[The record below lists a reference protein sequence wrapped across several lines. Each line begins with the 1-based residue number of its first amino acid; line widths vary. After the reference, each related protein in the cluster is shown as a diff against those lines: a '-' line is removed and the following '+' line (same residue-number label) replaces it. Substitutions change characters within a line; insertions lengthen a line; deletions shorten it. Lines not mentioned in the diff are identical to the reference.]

1 MWASV
6 IPVSTSQQCGKD
18 CYSVCVCIV
27 PACHQP
33 STLASWSAG
42 IPSRFCWSPSA
53 QCVVLVGGAFWR
65 TLSWL
70 GLMLLSQ
77 GFHRV
82 SLPCSSCED
91 MARKGQLSTRKRA
104 LTRAQPCWCLELG
117 HLSLQNCEKKK
128 KKPSVCV
135 CVCMLPSLWYF
146 VPAAE
151 WTETSSS
158 SPLPPFS
165 SFYEDDFIFVY
176 KHSQNVKSSM
186 LSTRKCSSNEV

>member
-42 IPSRFCWSPSA
+42 FPSRFCWSPSA

-128 KKPSVCV
+128 KKTFCLCV
-135 CVCMLPSLWYF
+135 CLYVTQSVVLCSSSRMDWDLFLLPSASFFFFLWGWF
-146 VPAAE
+146 HLCLQTF
-151 WTETSSS
+151 TECKI
-158 SPLPPFS
+158 FNA
-165 SFYEDDFIFVY
+165 FY
-176 KHSQNVKSSM
+176 
-186 LSTRKCSSNEV
+186 

>member
-1 MWASV
+1 MWVSV

-70 GLMLLSQ
+70 GLMLLSR

-128 KKPSVCV
+128 KNLLFVCV
-135 CVCMLPSLWYF
+135 FVCYPVCGTLFQQQNGLR
-146 VPAAE
+146 
-151 WTETSSS
+151 
-158 SPLPPFS
+158 PLPPPLCLLFLLFMRMIS
-165 SFYEDDFIFVY
+165 S
-176 KHSQNVKSSM
+176 
-186 LSTRKCSSNEV
+186 LSTNIHRM